1 MVISDLDRFVILNE
15 MVPSSEPKSIIFLY
29 GSVSAYLARLRDLGV
44 GDFVFMKFKGFF
56 YNVPSKNASN
66 VFLNGGVFV
75 NE

>member
-1 MVISDLDRFVILNE
+1 MVISDLDRFIILNE

-29 GSVSAYLARLRDLGV
+29 GSIVAYLTRLRDLGV
-44 GDFVFMKFKGFF
+44 GDFVFMKFNGYY
-56 YNVPSKNASN
+56 YNVPSKNSSN